1 MTNTLF
7 PRIDYE
13 FKDEHLIELA
23 LTHKSLSTINNE
35 RLEFLG
41 DAVLNLYVSERL
53 FDTYENLK
61 EGKLTRFKASIVS
74 RENLQLVATEIGLS
88 NHIKL
93 GKGET
98 LEENSI
104 LGNVLEAIIGAIF
117 LDSSYARTIE
127 VLDKLF
133 QDNFL
138 ELVEE
143 KELKDSKST
152 LQELLQKKYK
162 SLPRY
167 SLSND
172 STNKLNKHFQISCFV
187 DAADLISHGEGKT
200 RKKAELDAARNML
213 KLIES
218 Q

>member
-13 FKDEHLIELA
+13 FKDDKLIELA
-23 LTHKSLSTINNE
+23 LTHKSLSTTNNE

-187 DAADLISHGEGKT
+187 EAADLISHGEGKT

>member
-13 FKDEHLIELA
+13 FKDDKLIELA

-167 SLSND
+167 SLIND
-172 STNKLNKHFQISCFV
+172 SANKVNKHFQISCFV

>member
-1 MTNTLF
+1 MTNILF
-7 PRIDYE
+7 PLIDYE
-13 FKDEHLIELA
+13 FKDDKLIELA

>member
-13 FKDEHLIELA
+13 FKDDKLIELA

>member
-13 FKDEHLIELA
+13 FKDDKLIELA

-172 STNKLNKHFQISCFV
+172 STNKLNKYFQISCFV

>member
-1 MTNTLF
+1 MTNILF

-13 FKDEHLIELA
+13 FKNDKLIELA

-98 LEENSI
+98 LEENST

>member
-13 FKDEHLIELA
+13 FKDDKLIELA

-117 LDSSYARTIE
+117 LDSSYAMTIE

>member
-13 FKDEHLIELA
+13 FKDDKLIELA

-187 DAADLISHGEGKT
+187 DAADLTSHGEGKT

>member
-1 MTNTLF
+1 MTNLLF

-13 FKDEHLIELA
+13 FKDDKLIELA
-23 LTHKSLSTINNE
+23 LTHKSLSTITNE

-172 STNKLNKHFQISCFV
+172 STNNLNKHFQISCFV

>member
-13 FKDEHLIELA
+13 FKDDKLIELA

-172 STNKLNKHFQISCFV
+172 STNKINKHFQISCFV

>member
-1 MTNTLF
+1 MTNIPF

-13 FKDEHLIELA
+13 FKDDKLFELA
-23 LTHKSLSTINNE
+23 LTHKSFSSINNE

-53 FDTYENLK
+53 FDSYENLK

-74 RENLQLVATEIGLS
+74 RENLQLVATKIGLS
-88 NHIKL
+88 DHIRL

-138 ELVEE
+138 GLVEE

-167 SLSND
+167 VLSND
-172 STNKLNKHFQISCFV
+172 SKNKVNKHFQISCFV
-187 DAADLISHGEGKT
+187 DADDLISHGEGKT

-218 Q
+218 K

>member
-7 PRIDYE
+7 PLIDYE
-13 FKDEHLIELA
+13 FKDDKLIELA

>member
-13 FKDEHLIELA
+13 FKDDKLIELA

-104 LGNVLEAIIGAIF
+104 LGNVLEAIIGAVF
-117 LDSSYARTIE
+117 LDSSYAKTIE

>member
-13 FKDEHLIELA
+13 FKDDKLIELA

-167 SLSND
+167 FLSSD

>member
-13 FKDEHLIELA
+13 FKDDKLIELA

-88 NHIKL
+88 SHIKL

-172 STNKLNKHFQISCFV
+172 STNKVNKHFQISCFV